1 MRVWEG
7 VVKAE
12 RHLSGA
18 VEAVLIRNGVTEPFL
33 SGRVW
38 EGVVKAERHL
48 SGAVEAAGA
57 APFRGGRGG
66 PERCCGL
73 RGAARGGG

>member
-7 VVKAE
+7 VVKAD

-18 VEAVLIRNGVTEPFL
+18 VEAALIRNGVTEPFL

-38 EGVVKAERHL
+38 EGW
-48 SGAVEAAGA
+48 
-57 APFRGGRGG
+57 
-66 PERCCGL
+66 
-73 RGAARGGG
+73 